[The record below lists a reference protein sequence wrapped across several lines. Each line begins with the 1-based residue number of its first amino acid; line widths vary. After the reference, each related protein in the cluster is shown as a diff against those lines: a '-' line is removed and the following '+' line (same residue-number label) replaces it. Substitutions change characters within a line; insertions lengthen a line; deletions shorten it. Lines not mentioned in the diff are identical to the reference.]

1 MREQVNPKGLPALTR
16 YIIWNLLKL
25 LWGIVERKK
34 SWLNCILRFPLLFKM
49 EFQVLKKAFFQPK
62 SSAVSLSLLKQGK
75 RLHLKLESSLILSYS
90 SSWQALKRCM
100 GITSK
105 ILVEFLNVH
114 HQRIQTE
121 SIMMV
126 LRLNPKRIIKE

>member
-62 SSAVSLSLLKQGK
+62 SSAVSLSLLKQEK

-90 SSWQALKRCM
+90 SLWQALRRCM
-100 GITSK
+100 RITSK

-126 LRLNPKRIIKE
+126 LRLNLKRIIKE